1 MPEVMLRPGDVVVVG
16 ADASVQ
22 FSGDRAL
29 TFRII
34 RVDPRVTYDGWIWL
48 EGYVIGAAGNALQR
62 RRIFVRRDGLR
73 PVAKN
78 RGPSQTGPSR
88 SSRVPAPRTPEPC
101 DETRPVSRP

>member
-1 MPEVMLRPGDVVVVG
+1 MPEVMLRPGDVVVVS

-62 RRIFVRRDGLR
+62 RRIFVRRAGLR
-73 PVAKN
+73 PVAAN
-78 RGPSQTGPSR
+78 RGPTQTGPSQ
-88 SSRVPAPRTPEPC
+88 SSRVPAPRAPESRN
-101 DETRPVSRP
+101 ESRPISRP